1 MVEELRAM
9 TAISLYART
18 ENRSSGR
25 RLGFVAAAAFLG
37 GVSLLALP
45 AQAAHGSGHRP
56 DKQSD
61 KQPVQEDTTTLAA
74 QDPETTGSIQ
84 SQSDNDANCARS
96 RMRLWVEGEGWI
108 VRKVTTC
115 Y

>member
-1 MVEELRAM
+1 MFGLNLCSEK
-9 TAISLYART
+9 
-18 ENRSSGR
+18 ENRFSGR
-25 RLGFVAAAAFLG
+25 LSGCFAVAVLLG
-37 GVSLLALP
+37 SLSATTLP
-45 AQAAHGSGHRP
+45 AQAAYEAGRDNAKPPRES
-56 DKQSD
+56 
-61 KQPVQEDTTTLAA
+61 TTKIAA

-84 SQSDNDANCARS
+84 SQPNTEANCARS

>member
-1 MVEELRAM
+1 MFELH
-9 TAISLYART
+9 SCFEK
-18 ENRSSGR
+18 ENRFSGR
-25 RLGFVAAAAFLG
+25 RLGYIAVAALIG
-37 GVSLLALP
+37 SLSFAALP
-45 AQAAHGSGHRP
+45 AQAARGGDRESAKPPRE
-56 DKQSD
+56 
-61 KQPVQEDTTTLAA
+61 VTTVAA

-84 SQSDNDANCARS
+84 SQPNTEANCARS